1 MQTYNIPD
9 ELIIDIGQT
18 SSKYVL
24 TSSGTMAEKD
34 SKHGP
39 KQGANDEHSVT
50 LILAVTFH
58 GEIIPMIYTGTTSCS
73 LPAANFPEDFSN

>member
-1 MQTYNIPD
+1 
-9 ELIIDIGQT
+9 
-18 SSKYVL
+18 
-24 TSSGTMAEKD
+24 MAEKD

-58 GEIIPMIYTGTTSCS
+58 GEIIPMIYTGTTNCS
-73 LPAANFPEDFSN
+73 LPAADFPEDFSN

>member
-1 MQTYNIPD
+1 
-9 ELIIDIGQT
+9 
-18 SSKYVL
+18 
-24 TSSGTMAEKD
+24 MAEKD

-73 LPAANFPEDFSN
+73 LPAADFPEDFSN